1 MDQTDS
7 KPSDG
12 EGRSVGVG
20 GGQRD
25 RGRRGKSADA
35 LVRGWDSLALGT
47 LSIVCDSL
55 RGKSPFCSS
64 LACPAL
70 RTRGL
75 E

>member
-35 LVRGWDSLALGT
+35 LVQWDSLASGT

-55 RGKSPFCSS
+55 RGKSPFCSL
-64 LACPAL
+64 LACPTL

>member
-12 EGRSVGVG
+12 EGRSIGVG

-25 RGRRGKSADA
+25 RGRRGKRADA
-35 LVRGWDSLALGT
+35 LVQWDSLASGM

-64 LACPAL
+64 LACPTL